1 MSQAIEPRR
10 LKRVWM
16 PIAIILLGAGSF
28 TALVLADALE
38 PMTQFY
44 LGVGLMA
51 ATPLGVILWLLFFSG
66 LDWLQRIAY
75 LLSGITATVA
85 VIYGLSFV
93 LKFDG
98 SLGGSGIPRLRL
110 KESRTPEA
118 SLAELRIENSGEV
131 KIDSLKET
139 DYPQFLGRQRD
150 GAARGVRLDR
160 DWNARPPKELW
171 RQPIG
176 LGWSA
181 FAVVGDYAFT
191 QEQRENKELV
201 VCYELKTGKVR
212 WTHEHDVRWVD
223 TQGGDGP
230 RATPTVVE
238 GRVYT
243 VGGTGVL
250 DCIDA
255 AEGKNIWSVDTLAEN
270 ELKNL
275 IWGKSCSPLVFD
287 DKVIVTGGRGK
298 KYSLLA
304 YDRASGK
311 RLWRVGDD
319 DASYSS
325 PALATLDGLRQIL
338 SVNAQS
344 VTGHDPKDGKI
355 LWTFSWPGKMAK
367 ASQPVPLPGDRVF
380 VSAGYNVGSVL
391 LRVKQGSDG
400 QWSAEPVWVGR
411 NKMSTQFSN
420 VAIAHDYAFGLDCR
434 ELACLDLETGQR
446 KWKGKKYNFGQIL
459 LVDDLIV
466 VQAED
471 GFIALV
477 EANPDEFKE
486 VARLPALT
494 SMTWN
499 NPVLSGPYLL
509 VRNDRE
515 AICFEVPILKEE
527 QRVPRAEK

>member
-1 MSQAIEPRR
+1 MSQGIEPRR

-16 PIAIILLGAGSF
+16 PIAIALLGAGSF
-28 TALVLADALE
+28 TGLVVADALE
-38 PMTQFY
+38 PLTQAY
-44 LGVGLMA
+44 LGMGLIA
-51 ATPLGVILWLLFFSG
+51 GTPLGLILWLMFLSG
-66 LDWLQRIAY
+66 LGWAQRFMY
-75 LLSGITATVA
+75 LLSGLVATVA

-93 LKFDG
+93 LKFEG

-110 KESRTPEA
+110 RASRTPEA
-118 SLAELRIENSGEV
+118 SLAELHVEKSGEV
-131 KIDSLKET
+131 KISSLKET
-139 DYPQFLGRQRD
+139 DYPQFLGPQRD

-160 DWNARPPKELW
+160 DWSARKPKELW

-243 VGGTGVL
+243 VGGTGIL

-255 AEGKNIWSVDTLAEN
+255 ANGKNIWSVDTLAEN
-270 ELKNL
+270 ELKN
-275 IWGKSCSPLVFD
+275 IVWGKSCSPLVFD
-287 DKVIVTGGRGK
+287 DKVIVTGGREK
-298 KYSLLA
+298 KNSLLA

-311 RLWRVGDD
+311 RLWRVGED
-319 DASYSS
+319 DASYGS
-325 PALATLDGLRQIL
+325 PALATLDGKQQIL
-338 SVNAQS
+338 IVNAHS

-355 LWTFSWPGKMAK
+355 LWTFSWPGQMAK
-367 ASQPVPLPGDRVF
+367 VSQPVPLPGDRVYL
-380 VSAGYNVGSVL
+380 SAGYNVGSVL
-391 LRVKQGSDG
+391 LQVKRGSDG
-400 QWSAEPVWVGR
+400 QWSADPVWVAR
-411 NKMSTQFSN
+411 NRMSTQFSN
-420 VAIAHDYAFGLDCR
+420 VVIAHNCAFGLDCR

-446 KWKGKKYNFGQIL
+446 KWKGKTYNFGQIL

-515 AICFEVPILKEE
+515 AICFEVPLAKDEKSG
-527 QRVPRAEK
+527 PRTEK